1 MQKHF
6 LPLIIIAFTF
16 TSTLQSASSQ
26 TTTRPVAQATQR
38 SLKLVRSFEAP
49 SAITAVDMSRDGET
63 LITASEGYIQIWDL
77 ETGRA
82 ITSKVRNSSSHQI
95 KGISIHPGKQAFI
108 TLVHD
113 SGKSYINSY
122 NMIGQLSGRGRGS
135 QIGSQINELK
145 TEVRHTGFSIATSY
159 RSKDNKNLCNIVH
172 LDLKLGRVIKRST
185 VDAINDDDSSCF
197 EIERFYTW
205 ANNTKFPAKLP
216 VRSEASIDFS
226 HLAFSYSKGR
236 IATVDRSGVELLDLS
251 ATKPEPDKYVFK
263 QQSTRGMP
271 NFISS
276 VFSPNG
282 KQLIFGGTDG
292 KLRIWDFENS
302 SQPVS
307 FDAHEPKDRFR
318 EYEAVKFLGFRP
330 DGKTI
335 VSVGGSDRTIKIWEM
350 N

>member
-1 MQKHF
+1 MKKHF
-6 LPLIIIAFTF
+6 FSLIIIAFTF
-16 TSTLQSASSQ
+16 TSTLQSVSSQ
-26 TTTRPVAQATQR
+26 TTTRPAAQITQR
-38 SLKLVRSFEAP
+38 SLKLVRSFEAH
-49 SAITAVDMSRDGET
+49 STITAVDMSRDGET
-63 LITASEGYIQIWDL
+63 LITASKGYIQIWDL
-77 ETGRA
+77 ATGRVIA
-82 ITSKVRNSSSHQI
+82 SEVPNSSSYQI
-95 KGISIHPGKQAFI
+95 QGISIHPGKQGFL

-122 NMIGQLSGRGRGS
+122 NMRGQLSGRVQGS
-135 QIGSQINELK
+135 QITELK
-145 TEVRHTGFSIATSY
+145 TEVRYLVGYTIATSY
-159 RSKDNKNLCNIVH
+159 RSKDNKNLCSIFHINM
-172 LDLKLGRVIKRST
+172 KLGRVIKQTT
-185 VDAINDDDSSCF
+185 VDAVNDDSSSCF

-216 VRSEASIDFS
+216 VRSKSNIDFS

-236 IATVDRSGVELLDLS
+236 IAALDRSGVEILDLS

-263 QQSTRGMP
+263 QQFTRGMP

-292 KLRIWDFENS
+292 KVRIWDFENS
-302 SQPVS
+302 IQPAK
-307 FDAHEPKDRFR
+307 FDAHESQDTFR
-318 EYEAVKFLGFRP
+318 DYGAIKFLKFRP

-335 VSVGGSDRTIKIWEM
+335 VSVGGSDRTIKIWEV